1 MRVIMRLGP
10 YELSSNLFLSPL
22 AGYTNLPMRE
32 TVREL
37 GGLGWATTD
46 LVNARSLLERNPT
59 ALKLVA
65 TSPADRPLAI
75 QLFGSVPE
83 EMRDAAV
90 MCEALGAQSVDINMG
105 CPVRKVVKIGGG
117 SAMMTELTKTA
128 ALVRG
133 MINAVKIPITAKMRL
148 GWDEE
153 NLTAPDLARV
163 LEDTG
168 VAALFVHGR
177 TRAQGFSGSVNLA
190 GIRTVVAAVR
200 TIPVIGNGDVT
211 TPEAAKHMADE
222 TGCAGVSIGRGA
234 FYDPWIFRR
243 TEHYLRT
250 GELTPEPG
258 FAERVRVMRRHFERY
273 VAFYGEENGA
283 KLFRKVAPW
292 YAKRFGPA
300 KDFKRRII
308 TIASRADFEAALAV
322 YITWRAPFCD
332 EHGELLPKYQP
343 GPMVASFMR
352 EPGAPDST
360 ERESIPVPKGPVEVW

>member
-1 MRVIMRLGP
+1 MRIGP
-10 YELSSNLFLSPL
+10 HELASNLCLSPL

-59 ALKLVA
+59 ALKLAA

-83 EMRDAAV
+83 EMRDAAL
-90 MCEALGAQSVDINMG
+90 MCQELGVESVDINMG
-105 CPVRKVVKIGGG
+105 CPVRKVVNIGGG
-117 SAMMTELTKTA
+117 SAMMTELDKTA

-133 MINAVKIPITAKMRL
+133 MIEAVKIPVTAKMRL
-148 GWDEE
+148 GWDDD

-163 LEDTG
+163 LEDVG
-168 VAALFVHGR
+168 VAAIFVHGR
-177 TRAQGFSGSVNLA
+177 TRAQGFSGTVNLA
-190 GIRTVVAAVR
+190 GIRSVVRAVR
-200 TIPVIGNGDVT
+200 QIPVIGNGDVT
-211 TPEAAKHMADE
+211 TPEAARHMIDE

-258 FAERVRVMRRHFERY
+258 FTERMRVLRLHFERY
-273 VAFYGEENGA
+273 VAFYGEAHGA
-283 KLFRKVAPW
+283 RLFRKVAPW

-300 KDFKRRII
+300 KSFNRRII
-308 TIASRADFEAALAV
+308 TITSCADFDAAVAEYLA
-322 YITWRAPFCD
+322 WRAPFCD
-332 EHGELLPKYQP
+332 EQGELLPKYQP
-343 GPMVASFMR
+343 APMIASFMA
-352 EPGAPDST
+352 EDGEGAIGRSA
-360 ERESIPVPKGPVEVW
+360 IPVPKGPVEVW